1 MCWMMLGIRRFMLV
15 SLSVVMIQSGITTG
29 QQQQSNNAGFVHPI
43 ATETFPVNRPTAE
56 AAPQQPAEEIPTS
69 TEPAQVV
76 HMQLNNCLNPCERKA
91 EVHFLTS
98 NLRPY

>member
-29 QQQQSNNAGFVHPI
+29 QQQQPNNAGFVHPI

-76 HMQLNNCLNPCERKA
+76 HMQLNNCLNP
-91 EVHFLTS
+91 
-98 NLRPY
+98 LREKS